1 MGNSAFKDNTLII
14 ITEDDT
20 QNGNNGPDHIS
31 NTYRVPMVVVA
42 SPLYMKQHYISHTAY
57 STNNVLAAMERVM
70 QNVHPGIIDPNNN
83 IGLGTFPMTTADQAG
98 LGDPLENPWIQGT
111 TPLTA
116 AAAAS
121 PTTGNPPL
129 PRPFTAPPP
138 PGPAPHPSTLHPPP
152 PPPHPPPAPP

>member
-20 QNGNNGPDHIS
+20 QNGNNGPDNIS

-83 IGLGTFPMTTADQAG
+83 IALGTFPMTTAAQ
-98 LGDPLENPWIQGT
+98 
-111 TPLTA
+111 
-116 AAAAS
+116 
-121 PTTGNPPL
+121 
-129 PRPFTAPPP
+129 PRLA
-138 PGPAPHPSTLHPPP
+138 H
-152 PPPHPPPAPP
+152 PPHPPPLHRPTPLTP

>member
-20 QNGNNGPDHIS
+20 QNGNNGPDNIS

-98 LGDPLENPWIQGT
+98 LRDPPENLSIQDT

-116 AAAAS
+116 APAPS
-121 PTTGNPPL
+121 PTTGNAPL
-129 PRPFTAPPP
+129 PPPFPASPP
-138 PGPAPHPSTLHPPP
+138 PGAAPRSQRWHT
-152 PPPHPPPAPP
+152 A